1 MSKVFEYFKQW
12 LEDNTPQHPDE
23 MVFGPQEEPL
33 SNCCGAEFGPPGY
46 PDCDICSACGEH
58 AGTMEED
65 DEDDYHKDIKY
76 DR

>member
-1 MSKVFEYFKQW
+1 MKSNKI
-12 LEDNTPQHPDE
+12 NPQHSDDI
-23 MVFGPQEEPL
+23 VFGPQEEPL

-46 PDCDICSACGEH
+46 PDCDLCSACGEH